1 MGIFF
6 ASVNM
11 ILIRVTLVIIAV
23 SVMSAVPVVPVAV
36 FFVTALFM
44 AAPLVRQVG
53 RHRVLEIVVLAPL
66 VIHDRVGGRPGAG
79 LFLRRD
85 E

>member
-1 MGIFF
+1 VGIFF

-44 AAPLVRQVG
+44 AAPLV
-53 RHRVLEIVVLAPL
+53 
-66 VIHDRVGGRPGAG
+66 
-79 LFLRRD
+79 
-85 E
+85 